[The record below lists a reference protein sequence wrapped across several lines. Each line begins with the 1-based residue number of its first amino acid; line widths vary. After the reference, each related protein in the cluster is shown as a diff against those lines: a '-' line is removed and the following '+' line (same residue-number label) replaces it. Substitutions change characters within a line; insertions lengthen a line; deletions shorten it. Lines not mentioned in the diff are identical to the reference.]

1 MNWQDVLTD
10 KSLQNL
16 PYKIELGKTG
26 RIEMSP
32 ATNWHAYWQYEIAG
46 ILREQVRTKGMG
58 FTEASIDT
66 SEGVKVADVAWASL
80 EFVAFH
86 GMTTPFFNAPEI
98 CVEIISPSNTKEEI
112 NQKVQLY
119 FAQGAKEVWL
129 CDLNGKI
136 EMQNKNGLLEHSEI
150 APMFPKQLEKL

>member
-1 MNWQDVLTD
+1 
-10 KSLQNL
+10 
-16 PYKIELGKTG
+16 
-26 RIEMSP
+26 MSP

-46 ILREQVRTKGMG
+46 ILREQLRTKGMG
-58 FTEASIDT
+58 FSKASIDT

-98 CVEIISPSNTKEEI
+98 CVEIISISNTKEEI

-119 FAQGAKEVWL
+119 FAQGAKKVWL

-136 EMQNKNGLLEHSEI
+136 EIQNKNGLLEHSEI